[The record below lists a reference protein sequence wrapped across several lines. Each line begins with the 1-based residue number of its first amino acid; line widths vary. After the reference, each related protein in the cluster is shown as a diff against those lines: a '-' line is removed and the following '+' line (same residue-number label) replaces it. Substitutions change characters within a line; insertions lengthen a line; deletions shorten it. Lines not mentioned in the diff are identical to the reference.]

1 MHRGD
6 VRAVENPISAI
17 FDLAEDV
24 NERLPKI
31 RKVVSY
37 TRVFVSVWL
46 VIDALVIVLLALPP
60 LLGPILAVPLLLLV
74 YLFLLLRRLT
84 ADRAVRTIL
93 TALAIFTAAPL
104 VLLLAIVPGLL
115 LVGLFYLGMVVL
127 ELLADLRRFLEYY
140 GLRHRVIRS
149 VRDEDPSVRIPA
161 GNTPVERLL
170 AHLAMR
176 SPRFRAVRRE
186 HVRVP
191 ASMRGFSGA
200 LHQFDALVGVPGS
213 FWGPPGFAVIVR
225 TFPRPPTREDLEALK
240 RAAEDA
246 CAALKTPP
254 ARVIGLWREGKDQAV
269 DRAAYEYVTSEVV
282 NYERLGAR
290 HRCSLEV
297 ISESPDGT
305 YDFVPFI
312 SDTAF

>member
-1 MHRGD
+1 VHRGD

-127 ELLADLRRFLEYY
+127 ELLADL
-140 GLRHRVIRS
+140 V
-149 VRDEDPSVRIPA
+149 
-161 GNTPVERLL
+161 
-170 AHLAMR
+170 
-176 SPRFRAVRRE
+176 
-186 HVRVP
+186 
-191 ASMRGFSGA
+191 
-200 LHQFDALVGVPGS
+200 
-213 FWGPPGFAVIVR
+213 
-225 TFPRPPTREDLEALK
+225 
-240 RAAEDA
+240 
-246 CAALKTPP
+246 KTCGE
-254 ARVIGLWREGKDQAV
+254 I
-269 DRAAYEYVTSEVV
+269 Y
-282 NYERLGAR
+282 
-290 HRCSLEV
+290 
-297 ISESPDGT
+297 
-305 YDFVPFI
+305 
-312 SDTAF
+312 